1 MCTSWIFL
9 FAICGVL
16 HGAVH
21 ITSDIGCDQ
30 STEGFGAK
38 GQIVSFQFAIDQKQ
52 DVQLVDT
59 NNSFVPIL
67 KVKDSNN
74 RYIDGAFTTD
84 CDRKECEGTVF
95 TMKRVAR
102 EVYIVEMIV
111 DDDGDFKV
119 DMVCSI
125 DDQKRVDVS
134 QGTVLYHVIILSSYR
149 SFLNIRTGTVHWTF
163 IPFCKFTG
171 GI

>member
-21 ITSDIGCDQ
+21 ITSDIGCGQ

-38 GQIVSFQFAIDQKQ
+38 GQIVSFQFAIDQQQ

-67 KVKDSNN
+67 KVKDSQN

-84 CDRKECEGTVF
+84 CDQKECEGTVF
-95 TMKRVAR
+95 TMKAVPRG
-102 EVYIVEMIV
+102 VYTVEMIAK
-111 DDDGDFKV
+111 DNGDFKV
-119 DMVCSI
+119 DMMCTI
-125 DDQKRVDVS
+125 NDHDRVDVFR
-134 QGTVLYHVIILSSYR
+134 GIVL
-149 SFLNIRTGTVHWTF
+149 
-163 IPFCKFTG
+163 
-171 GI
+171 